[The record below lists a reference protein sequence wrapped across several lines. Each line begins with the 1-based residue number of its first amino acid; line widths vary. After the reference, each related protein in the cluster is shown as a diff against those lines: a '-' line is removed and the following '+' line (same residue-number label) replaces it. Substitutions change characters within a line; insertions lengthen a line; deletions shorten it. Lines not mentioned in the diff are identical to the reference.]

1 MTKEGETMTQHLYV
15 DTAHTS
21 GGKKGRTEL
30 LVRTEE
36 AVGSTAD
43 GETKEETD

>member
-1 MTKEGETMTQHLYV
+1 MTQHLFV
-15 DTAHTS
+15 DTVHTL
-21 GGKKGRTEL
+21 GGEKARTEL
-30 LVRTEE
+30 IVRTEE